1 MPEVPAQDVLSPV
14 KNSAGNQTERMA
26 TPEELY
32 ALKRIAEV
40 ESALAELAKTEY
52 SSKEDR
58 FIAAEISTQVAGP
71 ELESAPVVSA
81 NVAIAAV
88 NNSASKDKLPPAEL
102 AKVAT
107 QSETASAATEITE
120 DVPTP
125 AAENTAGMAGSCMLA
140 FA

>member
-1 MPEVPAQDVLSPV
+1 MPEVPAQELLSPV
-14 KNSAGNQTERMA
+14 KNSTGNQTERMA

-52 SSKEDR
+52 SPKEDS

-71 ELESAPVVSA
+71 ELESALVVSA
-81 NVAIAAV
+81 SVAIAAV
-88 NNSASKDKLPPAEL
+88 NNSAGKVELPPAER

-107 QSETASAATEITE
+107 ESDTASAAAEI
-120 DVPTP
+120 
-125 AAENTAGMAGSCMLA
+125 
-140 FA
+140 